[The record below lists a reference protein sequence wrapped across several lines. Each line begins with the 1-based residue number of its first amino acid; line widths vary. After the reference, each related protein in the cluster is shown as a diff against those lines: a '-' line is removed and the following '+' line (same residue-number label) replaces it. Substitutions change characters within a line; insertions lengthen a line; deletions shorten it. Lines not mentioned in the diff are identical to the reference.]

1 MLVSEKNF
9 REVIGQC
16 KAYKATC
23 IAVTKT
29 RPIEV
34 IQEFQALGHNI
45 FGENRVDALLQRQEE
60 LADDVHNTW
69 HFIGHLQRK
78 KVAKLVHQC
87 HLIHSVDSLKLL
99 SHIDLK
105 ANNPQKVLLQFH
117 IAQEEGK
124 YGMKVDA
131 WEDIISSIQTMELK
145 NLQIAGVMG
154 MATYT
159 DDRQQ
164 IEREFKALRKTFEN
178 LLPTMQSMDQPFDT
192 LSMGMSNDY
201 KIALD
206 HGSTMV
212 RIGSYL
218 YHS

>member
-16 KAYKATC
+16 NDYQATC

-34 IQEFQALGHNI
+34 FQEFRALGHNI
-45 FGENRVDALLQRQEE
+45 FGENRVDALIQRQEE
-60 LADDVHNTW
+60 LVDDVHNNW

-78 KVAKLVHQC
+78 KVAKLIHKC
-87 HLIHSVDSLKLL
+87 HLIHSADSLKLL
-99 SHIDLK
+99 SHINLK
-105 ANNPQKVLLQFH
+105 ASSPQKVLLQFH
-117 IAQEEGK
+117 IAQEESK
-124 YGMKVDA
+124 YGMKVDE
-131 WEDIISSIQTMELK
+131 WEGIMSSIQTMELK

-159 DDRQQ
+159 DNRQQ
-164 IEREFKALRKTFEN
+164 IGREFKALRKTFEH
-178 LLPTMQSMDQPFDT
+178 LKPFMQSINQPFKT
-192 LSMGMSNDY
+192 VSMGMSNDY

>member
-16 KAYKATC
+16 NAYQATC

-34 IQEFQALGHNI
+34 FQEFHALGHNI
-45 FGENRVDALLQRQEE
+45 FGENRVDALLQRQEA
-60 LADDVHNTW
+60 LAGDVQNTW

-78 KVAKLVHQC
+78 KVAKLVHKC
-87 HLIHSVDSLKLL
+87 HLIHSADNLKLL

-105 ANNPQKVLLQFH
+105 AESHQKVLLQFH
-117 IAQEEGK
+117 IAQEESK
-124 YGMKVDA
+124 YGMKVDE
-131 WEDIISSIQTMELK
+131 WESIVSSIQTMELK
-145 NLQIAGVMG
+145 NLQIVGVMG
-154 MATYT
+154 MATFT

-178 LLPTMQSMDQPFDT
+178 LLPTMQSLGQPFET
-192 LSMGMSNDY
+192 VSMGMSNDY
-201 KIALD
+201 KIALE
-206 HGSTMV
+206 HGSTMIRV
-212 RIGSYL
+212 GSYL
-218 YHS
+218 YNS

>member
-16 KAYKATC
+16 NAYQATC

-34 IQEFQALGHNI
+34 FQEFHALGHNI
-45 FGENRVDALLQRQEE
+45 FGENRVDALLQRQEA
-60 LADDVHNTW
+60 LAGDVQNTW

-78 KVAKLVHQC
+78 KVAKLVHKC
-87 HLIHSVDSLKLL
+87 HLIHSADNLKLL

-105 ANNPQKVLLQFH
+105 SESHQKVLLQFH
-117 IAQEEGK
+117 IAQEESK
-124 YGMKVDA
+124 YGMKVDE
-131 WEDIISSIQTMELK
+131 WESIVSSIQTMELK
-145 NLQIAGVMG
+145 NLQIVGVMG
-154 MATYT
+154 MATFT

-178 LLPTMQSMDQPFDT
+178 LLPTMQSFGQPFET
-192 LSMGMSNDY
+192 VSMGMSNDY
-201 KIALD
+201 KIALE

-212 RIGSYL
+212 RVGSYL
-218 YHS
+218 YNS

>member
-9 REVIGQC
+9 REVIDQC
-16 KAYKATC
+16 TNYQATC

-29 RPIEV
+29 RPLQV
-34 IQEFQALGHNI
+34 FQEFKALGHNI
-45 FGENRVDALLQRQEE
+45 FGENRVDALLERRE
-60 LADDVHNTW
+60 LLKDNVQNTW

-78 KVAKLVHQC
+78 KVSKLIDQC
-87 HLIHSVDSLKLL
+87 DLIHSADSLKLL
-99 SHIDLK
+99 SYIASK
-105 ANNPQKVLLQFH
+105 ANNPHQVLLQFH
-117 IAQEEGK
+117 IAQEESK

-131 WEDIISSIQTMELK
+131 WESIVSSIQTMELK

-159 DDRQQ
+159 DDHQQ
-164 IEREFKALRKTFEN
+164 IEREFKSLRKTFEN
-178 LLPTMQSMDQPFDT
+178 LLPTMQSMSQPFKT
-192 LSMGMSNDY
+192 VSMGMSNDY

-212 RIGSYL
+212 RVGSYL